1 MNINE
6 VRSIIRQTIAEA
18 IEEKKQ
24 EGGGLKKSN
33 NTLVELKKE
42 LKSLKGMQE
51 AMGQFNLSEGGDGG
65 FVAEYAHMQK
75 FVNEFN
81 KLKDA
86 HAKLS
91 EMLGNQAGLV
101 EQKIQEETQ
110 KIKELMGLID
120 KAPAKKSAAKKS
132 SDKKEPAKKDKEEK
146 PAAKKPVKED
156 ASYNNM
162 IRKKYTPEEKA
173 KFEKI
178 AKGAKNYSDAVTKL
192 EAAGCK
198 HADVFAEDFHS
209 GPSER

>member
-33 NTLVELKKE
+33 QTLVDLKKE

-101 EQKIQEETQ
+101 EQKIGEETQ

-120 KAPAKKSAAKKS
+120 KAPKKPAAKKSA
-132 SDKKEPAKKDKEEK
+132 DKKEPAKKDKEEK
-146 PAAKKPVKED
+146 PAAKKPAD
-156 ASYNNM
+156 
-162 IRKKYTPEEKA
+162 KKDK
-173 KFEKI
+173 
-178 AKGAKNYSDAVTKL
+178 
-192 EAAGCK
+192 
-198 HADVFAEDFHS
+198 
-209 GPSER
+209 

>member
-6 VRSIIRQTIAEA
+6 VRNIIRQTIAEA

-81 KLKDA
+81 KLKEA

-101 EQKIQEETQ
+101 EQRIQEETQ
-110 KIKELMGLID
+110 KIKEMMGLVQ
-120 KAPAKKSAAKKS
+120 
-132 SDKKEPAKKDKEEK
+132 KEPAKKSSAKKPAAKKDKADKSEAKEEK
-146 PAAKKPVKED
+146 PAAKKAE
-156 ASYNNM
+156 
-162 IRKKYTPEEKA
+162 KKDK
-173 KFEKI
+173 
-178 AKGAKNYSDAVTKL
+178 
-192 EAAGCK
+192 
-198 HADVFAEDFHS
+198 
-209 GPSER
+209 